1 MSKLL
6 FLSTSGPRTIP
17 VFASVVA
24 HAAIA
29 VAAAAG
35 HGGGGAVVDHSLSGL
50 LEIQVEPL
58 EAPIPAVADA
68 HDAIHHDE
76 LEPHHHTHSYPV
88 SADHDAHP
96 HSHLIDHRLEH
107 HSAGLPA
114 TAAAAGGEMA
124 AAPSV
129 LNAGPAAAS
138 MPTFSMVIGNGGA
151 VSGITGAGGQSDG
164 VGTGTA
170 TGTGPGPQAPGPQAP
185 GAEATLADA
194 TVSEHAHLVS
204 TLQPEYPPDARAL
217 GLEARV
223 ALEIVVDR
231 SGRVADAHVVRGASH
246 GFDES
251 ALGAIKRARFSPARR
266 GEDPVRVRMAWTV
279 DFRLE

>member
-1 MSKLL
+1 
-6 FLSTSGPRTIP
+6 

-35 HGGGGAVVDHSLSGL
+35 HGGGGARADLGASGL
-50 LEIQVEPL
+50 LEIQVDSVD
-58 EAPIPAVADA
+58 APIPPIPVAADVP
-68 HDAIHHDE
+68 DAIHHDE
-76 LEPHHHTHSYPV
+76 LEPHHHTHPYAV

-96 HSHLIDHRLEH
+96 HSPLIDHRLDHRLEH
-107 HSAGLPA
+107 Q
-114 TAAAAGGEMA
+114 AAGGAMA

-129 LNAGPAAAS
+129 LNAGPPGPAS

-151 VSGITGAGGQSDG
+151 VSGITGAGGQSGG

-170 TGTGPGPQAPGPQAP
+170 IGTGTGSGGGPQGPT
-185 GAEATLADA
+185 AEGTLADSM
-194 TVSEHAHLVS
+194 VSEHAHLVS
-204 TLQPEYPPDARAL
+204 TLQPEYPADARAE
-217 GLEARV
+217 GIEARV

-231 SGRVADAHVVRGASH
+231 SGRVADARVVRGAGH

-266 GEDPVRVRMAWTV
+266 GENDVRVRMAWTV